1 MGAWVPLC
9 CLFRHSSCYCT
20 YFLVPNEYLTKKEL
34 KTLIGRD
41 YLKKKLDK
49 YRNGALTRNKVY
61 DMKNVDIEVGITI
74 PPELRRQYRAT
85 SGWCTK
91 AVDSISDRLVF
102 REFANDTFN
111 INDIFRMNSAD
122 IFFDDAIL
130 SAIINS
136 CSFVYISEG
145 DEDVPRLQVIQGSDA
160 TGILDPITRLL
171 SEGYAV
177 LSRDDYGHP
186 VDELHF
192 LPDRTDHYKKG
203 DLYMSQPHNAGYPLL
218 VPIIHRS
225 DSNKPFGRSRITPSA
240 LYYQKY
246 AKRTLERSDIT
257 AEFYSFPQKYVV
269 GLSQD
274 AEPMD
279 TWKATV
285 SSMLQFSKD
294 DEGDSPKLG
303 QFTVPSMS
311 PFTEQLRTAA
321 AGFAGETGLTMDD
334 LGFVTDNPS
343 SAEAIKASHET
354 LRLQAEKA
362 QRDFGLGFL
371 NVGFLA
377 VCLRDGFPYKRN
389 QFYLTQAKWQP
400 VFKPDASTIS
410 LIGDGAIKV
419 NQAIPNYF
427 DKENLR
433 DITGI
438 EGANSGQ

>member
-1 MGAWVPLC
+1 
-9 CLFRHSSCYCT
+9 
-20 YFLVPNEYLTKKEL
+20 
-34 KTLIGRD
+34 
-41 YLKKKLDK
+41 
-49 YRNGALTRNKVY
+49 
-61 DMKNVDIEVGITI
+61 
-74 PPELRRQYRAT
+74 
-85 SGWCTK
+85 
-91 AVDSISDRLVF
+91 
-102 REFANDTFN
+102 
-111 INDIFRMNSAD
+111 MNSSD

-130 SAIINS
+130 SALVNS
-136 CSFVYISEG
+136 CSFVYISQG
-145 DEDVPRLQVIQGSDA
+145 DENVPRLQVIQGSDA
-160 TGILDPITRLL
+160 TGVLDPITRLL
-171 SEGYAV
+171 TEGYAV
-177 LSRDDYGHP
+177 LSRNEYGNP
-186 VDELHF
+186 DEELHF
-192 LPDRTDHYKKG
+192 LSDRTDLYKNG
-203 DLYMSQPHNAGYPLL
+203 DLYQSYPHDAGYPLL

-269 GLSQD
+269 GLSQN

-285 SSMLQFSKD
+285 SSMLQFTKD
-294 DEGDSPKLG
+294 EDGDSPKIG
-303 QFTVPSMS
+303 QFTVPSMT

-321 AGFAGETGLTMDD
+321 AGFAGETGLTVDD

-362 QRDFGLGFL
+362 QRDFALGLL
-371 NVGFLA
+371 NVGYLA
-377 VCLRDGFPYKRN
+377 ACLRDGFPYKRN
-389 QFYLTQAKWQP
+389 QFYLTTAKWEP

-410 LIGDGAIKV
+410 SLGDGAIKV
-419 NQAIPNYF
+419 NQAIPGYF

-433 DITGI
+433 DMTGI

>member
-1 MGAWVPLC
+1 MKRVQ
-9 CLFRHSSCYCT
+9 
-20 YFLVPNEYLTKKEL
+20 
-34 KTLIGRD
+34 GRD
-41 YLKKKLDK
+41 YLSKKLDQ
-49 YRNGALTRNKVY
+49 YRRGALYRNKVY
-61 DMKNVDIEVGITI
+61 DMKDVDMEIGITI

-85 SGWCTK
+85 SGWCAK

-102 REFANDTFN
+102 REFENDNFE
-111 INDIFRMNSAD
+111 INDIFKMNSAD
-122 IFFDDAIL
+122 VFFDDAIL
-130 SAIINS
+130 STLVNS
-136 CSFVYISEG
+136 CSFVYISQG
-145 DEDVPRLQVIQGSDA
+145 DEEVPRLQVIQGSDA

-171 SEGYAV
+171 TEGYAV
-177 LSRDDYGHP
+177 LARNEYGNP
-186 VDELHF
+186 TEELHF
-192 LPDRTDHYKKG
+192 LPDRTDHYKNG
-203 DLYMSQPHNAGYPLL
+203 DLYVSLPHNAGYPLL
-218 VPIIHRS
+218 VPIIHRP

-240 LYYQKY
+240 IYYQKY

-279 TWKATV
+279 TWKATI

-294 DEGDSPKLG
+294 EEGDSPKLG

-377 VCLRDGFPYKRN
+377 ACLRDNFAYNRS
-389 QFYLTQAKWQP
+389 QFYLTKAKWEP

-419 NQAIPNYF
+419 NQAVPDYF
-427 DKENLR
+427 DKNNLR

-438 EGANSGQ
+438 EGANSGE

>member
-1 MGAWVPLC
+1 
-9 CLFRHSSCYCT
+9 
-20 YFLVPNEYLTKKEL
+20 
-34 KTLIGRD
+34 
-41 YLKKKLDK
+41 
-49 YRNGALTRNKVY
+49 
-61 DMKNVDIEVGITI
+61 MKNVDMEVGITI

-102 REFANDTFN
+102 REFVDDTFN
-111 INDIFRMNSAD
+111 INEIFKMNSAD
-122 IFFDDAIL
+122 VFFDDAIL
-130 SAIINS
+130 SALINS

-177 LSRDDYGHP
+177 LARNELGNP
-186 VDELHF
+186 IEELHF
-192 LPDRTDHYKKG
+192 LPDRTDHYKNG
-203 DLYMSQPHNAGYPLL
+203 DLYVSLPHNAGYPLL

-246 AKRTLERSDIT
+246 AKRTLERSDVT
-257 AEFYSFPQKYVV
+257 AEFYSWPQKYIV
-269 GLSQD
+269 GLSQN
-274 AEPMD
+274 AEEMD
-279 TWKATV
+279 TIKATI
-285 SSMLQFSKD
+285 SSMLRFDKD
-294 DEGDSPKLG
+294 EDGDSPKLG
-303 QFTVPSMS
+303 QFTMPSMT

-362 QRDFGLGFL
+362 QRDFGLAFL

-377 VCLRDGFPYKRN
+377 ACLRDGFPYKRN
-389 QFYLTQAKWQP
+389 QFYLTKAKWQP

-419 NQAIPNYF
+419 NQAVPDYF
-427 DKENLR
+427 DKDNLR

-438 EGANSGQ
+438 EGANDGN

>member
-1 MGAWVPLC
+1 M
-9 CLFRHSSCYCT
+9 
-20 YFLVPNEYLTKKEL
+20 
-34 KTLIGRD
+34 IGRD
-41 YLKKKLDK
+41 YLKKKLDN
-49 YRNGALTRNKVY
+49 YRAGALQNNKVY
-61 DMKNVDIEVGITI
+61 NMKNVDMEVGITI

-102 REFANDTFN
+102 REFVDDTFN
-111 INDIFRMNSAD
+111 INEIFKMNSAD
-122 IFFDDAIL
+122 VFFDDAIL
-130 SAIINS
+130 SALINS

-177 LSRDDYGHP
+177 LARNELGNP
-186 VDELHF
+186 IEELHF
-192 LPDRTDHYKKG
+192 LPDRTDHYKNG
-203 DLYMSQPHNAGYPLL
+203 DLYVSLPHNAGYPLL

-246 AKRTLERSDIT
+246 AKRTLERSDVT
-257 AEFYSFPQKYVV
+257 AEFYSWPQKYIV
-269 GLSQD
+269 GLSQN
-274 AEPMD
+274 AEEMD
-279 TWKATV
+279 TIKATI
-285 SSMLQFSKD
+285 SSMLRFDKD
-294 DEGDSPKLG
+294 EDGDSPKLG
-303 QFTVPSMS
+303 QFTMPSMT

-362 QRDFGLGFL
+362 QRDFGLAFL

-377 VCLRDGFPYKRN
+377 ACLRDGFPYKRN
-389 QFYLTQAKWQP
+389 QFYLTKAKWQP

-419 NQAIPNYF
+419 NQAVPDYF
-427 DKENLR
+427 DKDNLR

-438 EGANSGQ
+438 EGANDGN